1 MRPARAVTPSLVV
14 FTIFFFSTN
23 VVAQD
28 APPQPPPAPASQP
41 TADDIDAAKAGKLP
55 FVKVDVAK
63 KQVRVE
69 CEVIGCPNPLEFFCV
84 VAGTSEHESVLR
96 TRSRPSHVHL
106 GLLMIGLEPGEPVHY
121 IEDQK
126 KWVPPSG
133 PPLHITCEW
142 TDKAGKTVSLP
153 AYRMMRDVRSKREMP
168 ELTWIF
174 TGSRLLPDGAYGA
187 DVTGYT
193 TSVVNFELAM
203 IDVPEIASSANETLE
218 WIGNPDLVPPAG
230 TKVTMIIEPA
240 KKVIHPTTQLSLP
253 PTTGPTTEPST
264 GGF

>member
-1 MRPARAVTPSLVV
+1 MRPAHSPASLLLVTLLL
-14 FTIFFFSTN
+14 STSAN
-23 VVAQD
+23 IVAQE
-28 APPQPPPAPASQP
+28 PAPAPAPTSQP
-41 TADDIDAAKAGKLP
+41 SPADIDAAKAGKLP

-106 GLLMIGLEPGEPVHY
+106 GLLMLGLEPGEPVHY
-121 IEDQK
+121 LEDQK

-142 TDKAGKTVSLP
+142 TDKDGKTISVP
-153 AYRMMRDVRSKREMP
+153 AYRMMRDVKSKKEMP

-174 TGSRLLPDGAYGA
+174 TGSRVLPDGAYGA

-218 WIGNPDLVPPAG
+218 WVGNPDLVPAAG

-240 KKVIHPTTQLSLP
+240 AKVVHPTTQLSLP
-253 PTTGPTTEPST
+253 PTTAPAREPP
-264 GGF
+264 GDF